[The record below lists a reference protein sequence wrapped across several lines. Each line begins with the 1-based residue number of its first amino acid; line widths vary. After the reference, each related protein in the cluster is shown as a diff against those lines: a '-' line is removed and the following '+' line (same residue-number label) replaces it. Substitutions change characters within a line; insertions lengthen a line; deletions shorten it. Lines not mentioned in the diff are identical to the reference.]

1 MMDRGFGLVKEN
13 HRHDGTSPLVPVVR
27 NGSISTWCIVGVY
40 LKMAEVKGPS
50 LTPRQGGAL
59 GKIRTRAGKGPPKEG
74 RPAPFASALLD
85 LPSNKLRAFFFQ
97 FVFMY
102 STALG
107 GATHHAGMWLNPKS

>member
-1 MMDRGFGLVKEN
+1 M
-13 HRHDGTSPLVPVVR
+13 VPHHWSQWFVMVLFR
-27 NGSISTWCIVGVY
+27 PGV
-40 LKMAEVKGPS
+40 LWVFIWKMAEVKGPS